1 MRYFGGKTMRSL
13 TPRRIAWICV
23 ALAAILFAIVVFSLE
38 VGAFP
43 ISASDVVLT
52 LFRGAIGHWNSIA
65 PSDRL
70 VVFGLRLPRIAL
82 GILVG
87 AALSVSGASFQ
98 ALLRHPLAD
107 PYVLGVSSGAA
118 CGAIGRLAWFPR
130 QTWTMKLLAWAAG
143 FVTMAAVCFVG
154 RR

>member
-1 MRYFGGKTMRSL
+1 MVRSL
-13 TPRRIAWICV
+13 TRRRLAWICV

-43 ISASDVVLT
+43 SSASDVVLT
-52 LFRGAIGHWNSIA
+52 PVRGAIGHWTDRA

-98 ALLRHPLAD
+98 ALLRNPLAD

-118 CGAIGRLAWFPR
+118 LGAILSLVWLQQYPWSMQALAF
-130 QTWTMKLLAWAAG
+130 LGALA
-143 FVTMAAVCFVG
+143 TIAAVYSL
-154 RR
+154 